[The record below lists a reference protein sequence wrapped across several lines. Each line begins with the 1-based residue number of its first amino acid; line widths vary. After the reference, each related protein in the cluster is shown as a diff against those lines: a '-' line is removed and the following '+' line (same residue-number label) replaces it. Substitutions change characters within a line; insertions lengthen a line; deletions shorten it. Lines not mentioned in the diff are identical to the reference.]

1 MHSFAVVLVL
11 KQQKP
16 NPPKAAWS
24 GPGWSRLC
32 QNPATSCE
40 EIMLWSSFERLVGF
54 MFEANFDRMSWT
66 LELMWY
72 GIIVY
77 HISLYISTQ
86 GWSMLL
92 NCCTGEVAAVL
103 SLLFVL
109 FRFTYNFYC
118 MLIWCFFFS
127 LTWFHNL
134 SVRDTTTH
142 SVFTQ
147 LLV

>member
-40 EIMLWSSFERLVGF
+40 EIMLWTFGGF
-54 MFEANFDRMSWT
+54 HVWGEFWSN
-66 LELMWY
+66 ELNTRVDVIRY
-72 GIIVY
+72 YCIYIY
-77 HISLYISTQ
+77 NISLYISTQ
-86 GWSMLL
+86 CWSMLL

-109 FRFTYNFYC
+109 FRFTFNSC
-118 MLIWCFFFS
+118 RMLIWCFFS
-127 LTWFHNL
+127 LTWFHSL
-134 SVRDTTTH
+134 SVRDTTMH
-142 SVFTQ
+142 GVSTQ
-147 LLV
+147 LIV